1 MFLPGNAFNGDDVE
15 SIVYIMEAIAASIL
29 ASDSADLA
37 LLVAMHRLF
46 RSAASVI
53 CPGLHFD
60 ERERLAIPTDEIH
73 FAKAL
78 SIVACDD
85 LVALLTEIAISDEFS
100 RQSLSPVEEPSR
112 IGAFIRR
119 VAVLQS
125 RAETGVKACSALP
138 KTLEFNRAAL

>member
-1 MFLPGNAFNGDDVE
+1 M
-15 SIVYIMEAIAASIL
+15 AASIL

-60 ERERLAIPTDEIH
+60 KRERLAIPTDEIH

-78 SIVACDD
+78 SIVTRND
-85 LVALLTEIAISDEFS
+85 LVSLLAEIAISDKLS
-100 RQSLSPVEEPSR
+100 RQSLSPV
-112 IGAFIRR
+112 
-119 VAVLQS
+119 
-125 RAETGVKACSALP
+125 
-138 KTLEFNRAAL
+138 